1 MIVPGYEFLS
11 AHFCNNERTI
21 VKSWWRSPD
30 GKDTVFEHIEAKDG
44 DPNWENLLTHIDI
57 DTLHEATYQQIKA
70 QNEAFKYDCKRI
82 AYKRGLVTDLT
93 DFENV
98 DTMKMIVEFL
108 FGSYNDETDKEKL
121 FMFKLKLLEHALIQ
135 NSNKKTL
142 KAKLRRSKNMLDAIK
157 AATKILDMKAV
168 NV

>member
-21 VKSWWRSPD
+21 VKAWWRSRD
-30 GKDTVFEHIEAKDG
+30 KMEAVFEHIEAKDG

-70 QNEAFKYDCKRI
+70 QNEVFKDDIKRI
-82 AYKRGLVTDLT
+82 AKKSQLVTDLT
-93 DFENV
+93 DLANV
-98 DTMKMIVEFL
+98 DTMKLIVEFL
-108 FGSYNDETDKEKL
+108 FGSYKDETDKEKL
-121 FMFKLKLLEHALIQ
+121 FNFKLKLLEIASIQ
-135 NSNKKTL
+135 SSNKKTL

-157 AATKILDMKAV
+157 AAVKIIDVKEV